1 MWWYWSLNRGM
12 NQMVD
17 FLRRGTSEK
26 AMNYID
32 LSIYENTDELKD
44 NKKNI
49 RFGEIYRY
57 EDLRNFT
64 EFVYNGDIV
73 VLDYTPLA
81 DDELTLR
88 RVISELKET
97 AKDVDG
103 DVVSLGGN
111 YLLITPNGIKID
123 RNKIRK

>member
-1 MWWYWSLNRGM
+1 
-12 NQMVD
+12 MVD
-17 FLRRGTSEK
+17 LLRKGSSDK

-32 LSIYENTDELKD
+32 LSIYENTGELGES
-44 NKKNI
+44 KKNI

-57 EDLRNFT
+57 EDLKNFT
-64 EFVYNGDIV
+64 EFVYNGDIL

-81 DDELTLR
+81 EDELTLR

-97 AKDVDG
+97 ARDVDG
-103 DVVSLGGN
+103 DVVSLGGS
-111 YLLITPNGIKID
+111 YLLVTSDGIKID

>member
-1 MWWYWSLNRGM
+1 M

-57 EDLRNFT
+57 EDLMNFT

-103 DVVSLGGN
+103 DVVSLGKN

>member
-1 MWWYWSLNRGM
+1 
-12 NQMVD
+12 MVD
-17 FLRRGTSEK
+17 FLKRGGQEK

-32 LSIYENTDELKD
+32 LSIYENTGELQD

-57 EDLRNFT
+57 EDLKDFT
-64 EFVYNGDIV
+64 EFVYNGDIL

-81 DDELTLR
+81 EDELTLR

-97 AKDVDG
+97 ARDVDG

-111 YLLITPNGIKID
+111 YLLVTSDGIKID
-123 RNKIRK
+123 RNKIRV